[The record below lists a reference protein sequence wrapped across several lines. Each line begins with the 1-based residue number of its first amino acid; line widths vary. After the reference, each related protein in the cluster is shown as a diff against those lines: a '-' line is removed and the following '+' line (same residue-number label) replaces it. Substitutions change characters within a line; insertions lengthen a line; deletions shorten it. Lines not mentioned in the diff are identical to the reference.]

1 MTEDLEEAQIEPEAG
16 QLDQTEGA
24 SDDFSEIRDH
34 FESGQEL
41 TDAEMDAIA
50 DLAVGYLKGILALFG
65 ENDCCIDEYDG
76 ENGELILDVNGGD
89 LAVLIG
95 RHGRTLDALQMV
107 LNSLMSS
114 RIKFYYPLVVDIEGY
129 KSRRRK
135 KIESIARSS
144 AARAKER
151 GGKVTLDYVSE
162 GPLELFREL
171 LPIRFRGESHIFQAD
186 GQPCCSHKLKNTSLL
201 RILNDTQ

>member
-151 GGKVTLDYVSE
+151 GGKVTLSPMNAYERRIVHLTLRDDDGVVTHSE
-162 GPLELFREL
+162 GEDPERRVV
-171 LPIRFRGESHIFQAD
+171 ITAVR
-186 GQPCCSHKLKNTSLL
+186 
-201 RILNDTQ
+201 

>member
-16 QLDQTEGA
+16 QLDQTEGT

-151 GGKVTLDYVSE
+151 GGKVTLAPMNAYERRIVHLTLRDDDGVVTHSE
-162 GPLELFREL
+162 GEDPERRVV
-171 LPIRFRGESHIFQAD
+171 ITAVR
-186 GQPCCSHKLKNTSLL
+186 
-201 RILNDTQ
+201 